1 MFTRSFLIEVGV
13 VEVGAI
19 GVMGV
24 LVDIIGLGKG
34 VGECLGDD
42 AREVGTSEIA
52 ELDGV
57 LICRAGPITCSKL
70 KCWVR

>member
-1 MFTRSFLIEVGV
+1 MFAGSFSIEVGV
-13 VEVGAI
+13 VEVGAV

-24 LVDIIGLGKG
+24 LVDMMGLGRG

-42 AREVGTSEIA
+42 AREVGTSEVA
-52 ELDGV
+52 GQDGV
-57 LICRAGPITCSKL
+57 LICRTGPITCSKL